1 MGFGARFEQL
11 SRYWRVMVAGGRSEE
26 ILLAERE
33 VIHDVLL
40 EPLRAVGIVV
50 IRVVADHDVRPSDR
64 VFQVAHLWEARH
76 RMARVGIRAGHG
88 SPRAQDV

>member
-33 VIHDVLL
+33 VIHDVEAVKSYDHLARL
-40 EPLRAVGIVV
+40 EKTEELHSVV
-50 IRVVADHDVRPSDR
+50 PCLSLYSFVSLNKFVQVR
-64 VFQVAHLWEARH
+64 H
-76 RMARVGIRAGHG
+76 
-88 SPRAQDV
+88 